1 MARRPSSVCR
11 QSSVVRPFTFHRQ
24 LTITFFLQTVLVNL
38 QIFEPTMTVY
48 CRLAFQY
55 GHVSKLNGGMADH
68 HNVSLAAD
76 EYIYK
81 VVGKS
86 HNTVGQLTFYIK
98 DETGCSRTVGP
109 YGNDCEG
116 GTLFSAEGNYL
127 KYITGRAGMYLDKL
141 QLVFNDGCICN
152 P

>member
-1 MARRPSSVCR
+1 MERTWLEFDNIHCCNFRVA
-11 QSSVVRPFTFHRQ
+11 
-24 LTITFFLQTVLVNL
+24 
-38 QIFEPTMTVY
+38 FE
-48 CRLAFQY
+48 Y
-55 GHVSKLNGGMADH
+55 GNVSKHHSGLGGTLYS
-68 HNVSLAAD
+68 VSLAAD

-141 QLVFNDGCICN
+141 QLVFNGGCICS